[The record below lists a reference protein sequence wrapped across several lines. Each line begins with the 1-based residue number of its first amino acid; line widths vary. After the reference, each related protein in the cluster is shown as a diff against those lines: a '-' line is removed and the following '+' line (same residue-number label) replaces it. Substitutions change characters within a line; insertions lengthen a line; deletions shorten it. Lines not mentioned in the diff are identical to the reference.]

1 MAAKYDVVQKVN
13 GNLVIN
19 STWVDN
25 LPGAKAAYGGLMK
38 ALYNDPDTTSGVI
51 AILDDNL
58 DVVEGMKH
66 FIEK

>member
-1 MAAKYDVVQKVN
+1 MVKYDVVQKVN

-25 LPGAKAAYGGLMK
+25 LPGAKAAYGDLMK
-38 ALYNDPDTTSGVI
+38 NLYNDPDTTSGVI

-58 DVVEGMKH
+58 DVVEGLKH
-66 FIEK
+66 FIKKD